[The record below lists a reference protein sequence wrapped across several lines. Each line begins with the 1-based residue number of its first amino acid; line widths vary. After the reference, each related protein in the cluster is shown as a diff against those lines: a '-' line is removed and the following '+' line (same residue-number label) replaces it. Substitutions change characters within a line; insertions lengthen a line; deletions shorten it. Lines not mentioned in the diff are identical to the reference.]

1 MKLHSI
7 FGSGASKVK
16 LSLCHSKQDIVPKM
30 KLKLCLY
37 IFVVGMIGGLAGSYL
52 YYEHGS
58 ETARFF
64 SQALD
69 SCTKACSKMA
79 DEVSKAASK
88 TAEGISNAAL
98 EMADEISSAA
108 SKTAEGISNVASETA
123 DGISKAASE
132 TRRQLAP
139 IGYWLTGS
147 NKMTIV
153 IPDDYVQVY
162 QRHQKAVERA
172 AKEAAMNLLR
182 LFKKK

>member
-1 MKLHSI
+1 MRTC
-7 FGSGASKVK
+7 
-16 LSLCHSKQDIVPKM
+16 LSHP
-30 KLKLCLY
+30 

-108 SKTAEGISNVASETA
+108 SETA

>member
-1 MKLHSI
+1 MTPQDTVSHRKL
-7 FGSGASKVK
+7 VN
-16 LSLCHSKQDIVPKM
+16 KQVRRGEP
-30 KLKLCLY
+30 
-37 IFVVGMIGGLAGSYL
+37 
-52 YYEHGS
+52 S
-58 ETARFF
+58 EIPFK
-64 SQALD
+64 
-69 SCTKACSKMA
+69 C
-79 DEVSKAASK
+79 
-88 TAEGISNAAL
+88 EGIS
-98 EMADEISSAA
+98 SA
-108 SKTAEGISNVASETA
+108 ASETA

>member
-1 MKLHSI
+1 MFKIWGNRVETRKKLLNQNSM
-7 FGSGASKVK
+7 S
-16 LSLCHSKQDIVPKM
+16 LSHSKQDIVPKM
-30 KLKLCLY
+30 KLRLCLY

-69 SCTKACSKMA
+69 TCTEACSK
-79 DEVSKAASK
+79 
-88 TAEGISNAAL
+88 
-98 EMADEISSAA
+98 MADEISSAA
-108 SKTAEGISNVASETA
+108 SKTAEGISSAASETA

-172 AKEAAMNLLR
+172 AKEAAMKLLR